1 MTYEEALAKVTA
13 EGAIRVYRLSDS
25 TAYAYRLKD
34 NQYQARTLTATS
46 DNWDLGKTLVSAKGV
61 GRSADGWY
69 QVVGLPK
76 RARPIE
82 LEAAK
87 QNPGYSQVIVR
98 QCYTCKKYKP
108 EAEFERPG
116 NGADPH
122 RNWECNECYGRRQ
135 REVAGFH
142 KSGDPR
148 QGDFLD
154 RQTLASPPP
163 PQGKI

>member
-1 MTYEEALAKVTA
+1 MPFDEIIEKVVA

-34 NQYQARTLTATS
+34 DHYEARTLIGINGDWS
-46 DNWDLGKTLVSAKGV
+46 LGKTLVSTKTI
-61 GRSADGWY
+61 GRSQDGWY
-69 QVVGLPK
+69 RIVGLPK
-76 RARPIE
+76 RALPIQ

-87 QNPGYSQVIVR
+87 QNPGYSSVILR
-98 QCYTCKKYKP
+98 QCYTCKKYRP

-116 NGADPH
+116 NGGDPH

-135 REVAGFH
+135 RELTAFQKTGGLR
-142 KSGDPR
+142 KGDSVER
-148 QGDFLD
+148 E
-154 RQTLASPPP
+154 TLASPPP